1 MIPLSKP
8 VPSAVSGGIAQAQIT
23 WSRVAYGRRH
33 EVKQNQQVVGTL
45 QKPSF
50 RSTNYLADSTGGH
63 WRFRRAGFLCSGA
76 EILDAASEQPI
87 AQFKSA
93 WGNGGALT
101 FSDGQTFL
109 VKSSGWWRPVWIV
122 TTESGRPVV
131 QVRTREKTVE
141 LDGSVAAN
149 DGRVSLLI
157 LFALYRMLQ
166 AEEEAAS
173 AVLVAA
179 VS

>member
-1 MIPLSKP
+1 MIPLPKP
-8 VPSAVSGGIAQAQIT
+8 VSALSGGVAQPQIT

-45 QKPSF
+45 QKLSF
-50 RSTNYLADSTGGH
+50 WSTNYLADSSGGH
-63 WRFRRAGFLCSGA
+63 WRFQRAGLFASGA

-87 AQFKSA
+87 AQFKSD
-93 WGNGGALT
+93 WGNRGTLT

-109 VKSSGWWRPVWIV
+109 VKASGWWRPVWIV

-141 LDGSVAAN
+141 LDASAAA
-149 DGRVSLLI
+149 DGGRVSLLI

-166 AEEEAAS
+166 AAEDAAS